1 MPNRVLNTSPDG
13 TTAIRNETFAL
24 VSHGQYLYR
33 TLKGGEVFQAKVD
46 PTVGVTVQR
55 FYATGFGT
63 PAGVGFSE
71 GLALMMVY
79 DDLSALSLA
88 AQIAVRKLPICED
101 MP

>member
-1 MPNRVLNTSPDG
+1 VPNRVLNTSPDG

-33 TLKGGEVFQAKVD
+33 ALKGGIVYQASVGPK
-46 PTVGVTVQR
+46 GVTAQR
-55 FYATGFGT
+55 FYASGLATPTGI
-63 PAGVGFSE
+63 GFSE